1 MHPLYLR
8 GVHFDIP
15 YLTILVAGGIS
26 GGLSIFALSLLEK
39 IGF

>member
-8 GVHFDIP
+8 GVHIYIP
-15 YLTILVAGGIS
+15 YLTILVAGGI
-26 GGLSIFALSLLEK
+26 GGYISIITLSLLEK